1 MAREFSRTDRVSQQ
15 VHKEI
20 ASILN
25 QEFKH
30 QAPDLC
36 MVTVSGVEIS
46 RDLAHAKVYVTFLEM
61 DEEKVKASMA
71 LLEEGKSFVRG
82 LLSRRVRMR
91 NTPALKFIQDRSITE
106 GMRISNIVSQVTREE
121 EAKRGANPD
130 SPSDAE
136 PASDDNTSAE

>member
-121 EAKRGANPD
+121 EAKRGSQID
-130 SPSDAE
+130 SE
-136 PASDDNTSAE
+136 QASEDNKSAE